1 MKKILICTCF
11 ILLNN
16 FLISQQTKNLKGFV
30 RNSENQT
37 LSFTTIYNIQ
47 TNQTISANEHGA
59 FTLSASIGDSLILS
73 RLSYQTDTFIIT
85 KEIFYEV
92 LVFTIVLKRRNN
104 LLKDVKVNGRIKNDS
119 MARAF
124 AEIMKRDTLLNN
136 QKRKENMKQMAKTKI
151 NNNILDSTLI
161 GISIDGLINTIW
173 YKTSKKG
180 KDNEKLLRLV
190 SMYQQSLKIDDK
202 LNTNYIIKVTG
213 VDEKKAEWIK
223 ENCAKQ
229 ALLKRSSFN
238 EYDLI
243 LVLKECA
250 QE

>member
-11 ILLNN
+11 ILLNH
-16 FLISQQTKNLKGFV
+16 FLIAQQTKNLKGFV

-47 TNQTISANEHGA
+47 TNQTIAANEHGA
-59 FTLSASIGDSLILS
+59 FTISASIGDSLILS

-85 KEIFYEV
+85 KAFFYEV
-92 LVFTIVLKRRNN
+92 QAFSIILKRKSIF
-104 LLKDVKVNGRIKNDS
+104 LKDVKVNARYKNDS
-119 MARAF
+119 LARAF

-136 QKRKENMKQMAKTKI
+136 QKRKENMQQMARPKLS
-151 NNNILDSTLI
+151 NIGLGLGFGLSLE
-161 GISIDGLINTIW
+161 GLINMIW

-190 SMYQQSLKIDDK
+190 SMYKQSLKIDDK

-213 VDEKKAEWIK
+213 VNEKKAEWIK

-229 ALLKRSSFN
+229 ALLKRSNFN